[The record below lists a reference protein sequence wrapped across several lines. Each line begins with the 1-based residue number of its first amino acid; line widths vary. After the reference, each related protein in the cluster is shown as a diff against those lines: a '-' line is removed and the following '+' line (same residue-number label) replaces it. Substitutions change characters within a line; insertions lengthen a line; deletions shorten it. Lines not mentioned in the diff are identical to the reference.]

1 MGIIIFTFVLALL
14 LAAMPLP
21 DAFLWVQPEWAT
33 MVLIYWC
40 IALPHRIGVLA
51 GFFLGLCMD
60 LLDGSLLG
68 QNALGMSVIAYISLL
83 LYQRM
88 RNYAALQ
95 QALMVGLLISI
106 SLLIFQWVQNLTS
119 VAADTLAFLLP
130 AITSMVLWPWFFIGM
145 RTIRRRFQI
154 H

>member
-1 MGIIIFTFVLALL
+1 MFVIIFTFVFALL

-40 IALPHRIGVLA
+40 IALPHRVGVFA

-68 QNALGMSVIAYISLL
+68 QNALAMSVIAYVALI

-88 RNYAALQ
+88 RNYGALQ
-95 QALMVGLLISI
+95 QAMMVGLLISI

-130 AITSMVLWPWFFIGM
+130 AITSMLLWPWFFIGM

>member
-1 MGIIIFTFVLALL
+1 MVVIYLTFVLALL
-14 LAAMPLP
+14 IAAMPLP
-21 DAFLWVQPEWAT
+21 DTILWFQPKWVA

-40 IALPHRIGVLA
+40 IALPHRVGVFT
-51 GFFLGLCMD
+51 GFLLGLCMD

-68 QNALGMSVIAYISLL
+68 QNALAMSVIAYVSQL
-83 LYQRM
+83 LYQRL
-88 RNYAALQ
+88 RNYGAWQ
-95 QALMVGLLISI
+95 QAMMVGILISI

-130 AITSMVLWPWFFIGM
+130 ALTSTLLWPWFFIAM

-154 H
+154 R